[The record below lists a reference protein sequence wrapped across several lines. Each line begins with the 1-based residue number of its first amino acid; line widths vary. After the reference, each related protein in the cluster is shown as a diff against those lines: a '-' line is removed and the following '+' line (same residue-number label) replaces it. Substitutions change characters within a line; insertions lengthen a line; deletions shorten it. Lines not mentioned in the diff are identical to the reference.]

1 MTFGDRLKEIRKN
14 RGKSTKEVAEYIGK
28 SDRLYRFY
36 ESGDRDPGTKD
47 IFNIC
52 KYLNVSADYL
62 LGTTFQKNDTDT
74 IDMNSAR
81 RDRYNKLDTYGK
93 KAVDS
98 LIDIEHERITGFDL
112 PKSKTVR
119 IMFSPNY
126 VSAGTGEWLD
136 ESSEQS
142 RCYPDCKESR
152 RADMVITISGDSME
166 PDFSDGDEV
175 YVEFMDEIPVGKTGI
190 FVYNGKG
197 LIKRFCGDHLES
209 LNKKYK
215 PIWPEED
222 IPFRTV
228 GLVLGK
234 VDWGDDE

>member
-119 IMFSPNY
+119 IMFTK
-126 VSAGTGEWLD
+126 VG
-136 ESSEQS
+136 
-142 RCYPDCKESR
+142 
-152 RADMVITISGDSME
+152 
-166 PDFSDGDEV
+166 FGDERQL
-175 YVEFMDEIPVGKTGI
+175 FDI
-190 FVYNGKG
+190 F
-197 LIKRFCGDHLES
+197 KRF
-209 LNKKYK
+209 
-215 PIWPEED
+215 D
-222 IPFRTV
+222 IRRFYPC
-228 GLVLGK
+228 LVVLFLVKGY
-234 VDWGDDE
+234 VFVSIRHDFLQAL